1 MLTLDEVKE
10 LFELIGGDAEDES
23 VLEFLDPNEQK
34 PLLELVKH
42 VQTRK
47 SEEKKVSFEL
57 ELEAIIADL
66 ECDEPLSVEDLVVV
80 DDAIL

>member
-1 MLTLDEVKE
+1 MLSLDEIKE
-10 LFELIGGDAEDES
+10 LFELIGGDPEDES
-23 VLEFLDPNEQK
+23 ILEFLDPDERK

-42 VQTRK
+42 VQTPK
-47 SEEKKVSFEL
+47 PEEKKASVEL

-66 ECDEPLSVEDLVVV
+66 ECDELPSVEDLEIV